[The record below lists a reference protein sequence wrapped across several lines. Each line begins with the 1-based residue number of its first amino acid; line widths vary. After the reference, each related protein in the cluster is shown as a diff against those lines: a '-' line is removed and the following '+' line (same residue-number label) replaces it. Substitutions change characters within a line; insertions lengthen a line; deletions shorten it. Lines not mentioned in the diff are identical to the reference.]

1 MIIDSISLGASGAAT
16 DKILT
21 LNIRLKT
28 LFRDVRTSAPAANRQ
43 L

>member
-1 MIIDSISLGASGAAT
+1 
-16 DKILT
+16 DKVLT

-28 LFRDVRTSAPAANRQ
+28 LFKDVRTTAPAANRQ